1 MRSRLR
7 SPEADSRVASASAVA
22 QKVLFAVVVVMAA
35 ASGVILGLDLFAFT
49 EQ

>member
-1 MRSRLR
+1 MHGCAQLTLDIACF
-7 SPEADSRVASASAVA
+7 PDA
-22 QKVLFAVVVVMAA
+22 QKVLLAVVVLMAA